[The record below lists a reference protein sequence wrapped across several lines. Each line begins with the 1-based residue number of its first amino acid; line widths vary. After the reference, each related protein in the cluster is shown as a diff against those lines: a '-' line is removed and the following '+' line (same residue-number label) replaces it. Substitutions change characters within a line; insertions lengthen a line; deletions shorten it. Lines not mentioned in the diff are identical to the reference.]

1 MNPAGLHVFHLGPCL
16 YSDLTPYSEASQM
29 SQIDSGFERLIG
41 LNIGYLHASA
51 LIVWKQVLWMSLH
64 WNGWPF
70 HWIPVNGMIY
80 AEMSGM
86 NCARYSTRPTN
97 FCTSFK
103 FCEVL
108 QFLIL
113 DILSASACMP
123 SLLMICPRQSILSAY
138 RSHLSILR

>member
-1 MNPAGLHVFHLGPCL
+1 MNPAGLHVFQLGPCS
-16 YSDLTPYSEASQM
+16 YSDLTPYSEASQT
-29 SQIDSGFERLIG
+29 SQINSGFEGSMG
-41 LNIGYLHASA
+41 LNIRYLHASA

-70 HWIPVNGMIY
+70 LWIPVNGMLY
-80 AEMSGM
+80 AEMSSM

-113 DILSASACMP
+113 DILSALAYTP
-123 SLLMICPRQSILSAY
+123 LLLMICLRQFILSAY
-138 RSHLSILR
+138 RSHLLISR